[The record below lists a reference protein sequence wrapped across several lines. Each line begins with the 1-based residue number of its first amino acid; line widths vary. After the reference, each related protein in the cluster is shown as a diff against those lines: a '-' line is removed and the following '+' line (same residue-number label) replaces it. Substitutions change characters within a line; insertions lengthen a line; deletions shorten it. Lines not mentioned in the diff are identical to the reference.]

1 MTIPAL
7 AEPIPITRNGR
18 APHTELTAAATP
30 LHLRRD
36 ADLQYLNQV
45 LSSSAAGSA
54 EAWKWYKLL
63 GPVHKA
69 ISRTA
74 RLAGFGWLRAAEFSP
89 DGKIVQ
95 IAETGPAAEIVE
107 GIYSPYGGTR
117 GLIERYFTLMK
128 VPADSFLIRIS
139 DSKGVDGY
147 HFLSGDE
154 IEKATTWNAGTEAV
168 ANRGI
173 NWITM
178 PKSAHTENTLLHR
191 HVPANDFLGRVFVP
205 GKQFVDVPD
214 STLAALAT
222 ECELLHDMTE
232 ALKARI
238 RSRFAAAGILFIPDS
253 IHKIRVAGNKMGATD
268 DEILNYLID
277 AMTSNIQRH
286 DTAVALTPILVR
298 GQEDAGEK
306 IRHIVLD
313 QQIFETDIKLR
324 AELTDRIL
332 DDLDIQRQATEGN
345 SESSRFTVWN
355 SGDDERRYAIQ
366 PEMESF
372 GWACTRLILQP
383 ELAAANEKN
392 PGRWGVIVDLT
403 GLSTRTNKQED
414 TRQAFDRFS
423 ASGKALRDASG
434 IDERDAPSELEIIRQ
449 FGVKNNDPYLATFQM
464 AEAEKID
471 WTKVGTAKA
480 GPKSNETS
488 DPTAG
493 PGVGDPGN
501 PNEMDKQ

>member
-18 APHTELTAAATP
+18 APHAELTAAAQP

-45 LSSSAAGSA
+45 LSSGATGSA

-74 RLAGFGWLRAAEFSP
+74 RLAGFGWLRAAEFGA
-89 DGKIVQ
+89 DGKIAQ
-95 IAETGPAAEIVE
+95 IAESGEAAEIVE

-139 DSKGVDGY
+139 DSKGTDGY

-178 PKSAHTENTLLHR
+178 PASAHTENNLLKR

-205 GKQFVDVPD
+205 GKQFIDVPD

-253 IHKIRVAGNKMGATD
+253 IHKIRVAGNKMGVTD

-277 AMTSNIQRH
+277 AMTSNIQNH
-286 DTAVALTPILVR
+286 ESAVALTPILVR

-324 AELTDRIL
+324 SELTDRIL

-345 SESSRFTVWN
+345 STASRFTVWN

-383 ELAAANEKN
+383 ELAKSGQTKN
-392 PGRWGVIVDLT
+392 PGRWGVVVDLT
-403 GLSTRTNKQED
+403 GLSTRTNKQD
-414 TRQAFDRFS
+414 DARLAYDRFVVS
-423 ASGKALRDASG
+423 SMALRDASG
-434 IDERDAPSELEIIRQ
+434 IDERDAPSELEIIRRL
-449 FGVKNNDPYLATFQM
+449 GIKNNDPYLATFKM
-464 AEAEKID
+464 AEAEDID
-471 WTKVGTAKA
+471 WSKVNTAKA
-480 GPKSNETS
+480 GPKSIETS

-501 PNEMDKQ
+501 PDEMDK